1 MRKTILFLYMTS
13 VCAFSYAQKM
23 LTVSDAVLKQRNT
36 LAPEKLNQ
44 LSWMGSTNYY
54 AYIDMKDNISTLFT
68 SDAKINQ
75 SKAMLTITELNAL
88 LKGKNLKETKDFPY
102 IKWTSATVGTFEKEN
117 KLVTLDLAAKTISS
131 VTELPA
137 ISENAE
143 NMDKASNGNIA
154 YTVDENLYVYADNK
168 NLQVSKDGNF
178 DLVYG
183 KSVHREEFGIMK
195 GTFWSPAGNLLA
207 FYRMDQ
213 NKVTAYPIMEIGDRP
228 ATARMIK
235 YPMAGDSSHFVTV
248 GIFNPKTNATV
259 YLKTGTPREQYLTN
273 IAWSPDEKSVYIAV
287 LNRDQNHL
295 KFNRYNATTGEFEK
309 TLFEEKDEKYVQPM
323 NPMKFVPN
331 KPNQF
336 IWQSERDGFK
346 HIYLYDISGK
356 LIKQLTKGNWLVTGV
371 SGFDTKGENLF
382 FTSTIESPVTRHLCK
397 VNLKSG
403 KVEQITSGTGTHTS
417 WVSADGT
424 YLLDHLQSLDVP
436 REQSVYTCKDKKKT
450 VVLKNAENPLKDY
463 ALGKLSIFTIKAED
477 GTPLYC
483 RQFLP
488 VKFDSTKK
496 YPTLVYLYGGPNA
509 QMVNNTWN
517 GGGDLWFQYMAEN
530 GYVVFTLDS
539 RGSEN
544 RGKVFEQATFRN
556 LGVAETKDQLVG
568 VNYLHSKSWVDKDN
582 MIIYGWSFGGFMT
595 THMMVKHPD
604 LFKVAIAGGP
614 VIDWKYYE
622 VMYTERY
629 MDTPKTNPEGYKN
642 SDLTSFAQNLK
653 GRLLMIHGTED
664 PVVVWQHSLL
674 FLKSCVDKSKLIDYY
689 VYPGHEHNVLGKDR
703 ANLYDKITDYIFL
716 HTKAK

>member
-235 YPMAGDSSHFVTV
+235 YPMAGDS
-248 GIFNPKTNATV
+248 KQMQ
-259 YLKTGTPREQYLTN
+259 L
-273 IAWSPDEKSVYIAV
+273 YI
-287 LNRDQNHL
+287 
-295 KFNRYNATTGEFEK
+295 
-309 TLFEEKDEKYVQPM
+309 
-323 NPMKFVPN
+323 
-331 KPNQF
+331 
-336 IWQSERDGFK
+336 
-346 HIYLYDISGK
+346 
-356 LIKQLTKGNWLVTGV
+356 
-371 SGFDTKGENLF
+371 
-382 FTSTIESPVTRHLCK
+382 
-397 VNLKSG
+397 
-403 KVEQITSGTGTHTS
+403 
-417 WVSADGT
+417 
-424 YLLDHLQSLDVP
+424 
-436 REQSVYTCKDKKKT
+436 
-450 VVLKNAENPLKDY
+450 
-463 ALGKLSIFTIKAED
+463 
-477 GTPLYC
+477 
-483 RQFLP
+483 
-488 VKFDSTKK
+488 
-496 YPTLVYLYGGPNA
+496 
-509 QMVNNTWN
+509 
-517 GGGDLWFQYMAEN
+517 
-530 GYVVFTLDS
+530 
-539 RGSEN
+539 
-544 RGKVFEQATFRN
+544 
-556 LGVAETKDQLVG
+556 
-568 VNYLHSKSWVDKDN
+568 
-582 MIIYGWSFGGFMT
+582 
-595 THMMVKHPD
+595 
-604 LFKVAIAGGP
+604 
-614 VIDWKYYE
+614 
-622 VMYTERY
+622 
-629 MDTPKTNPEGYKN
+629 
-642 SDLTSFAQNLK
+642 
-653 GRLLMIHGTED
+653 
-664 PVVVWQHSLL
+664 
-674 FLKSCVDKSKLIDYY
+674 
-689 VYPGHEHNVLGKDR
+689 
-703 ANLYDKITDYIFL
+703 
-716 HTKAK
+716 